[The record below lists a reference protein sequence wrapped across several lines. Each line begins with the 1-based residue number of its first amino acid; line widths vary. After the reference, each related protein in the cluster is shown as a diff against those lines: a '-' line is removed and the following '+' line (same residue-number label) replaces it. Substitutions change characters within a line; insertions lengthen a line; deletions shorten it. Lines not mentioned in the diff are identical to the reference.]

1 MGEQLT
7 TGMTFE
13 KSITVTDDL
22 APRHLVGQGIG
33 VLSTPELI
41 RFMEM
46 CALEGVKP
54 YLKDGQD
61 TVGMQVD
68 IKHLAATPV
77 GMRATARCTLVAIDR
92 RRLSFTFEIHD
103 ELDKVGEGT
112 HDRFIVDMDKQQQRL
127 KDKIARWKAEIRQSG
142 D

>member
-1 MGEQLT
+1 MGDQLT
-7 TGMTFE
+7 TGMTFT
-13 KSITVTDDL
+13 KTMIVTDDL
-22 APRHLVGQGIG
+22 APQHLAGQGVG

-41 RFMEM
+41 RFMEL

-54 YLKDGQD
+54 YLKNGQD

-77 GMRATARCTLVAIDR
+77 GMRVTAGCTLVAVDR

-103 ELDKVGEGT
+103 ELDKIGEGT
-112 HDRFIVDMDKQQQRL
+112 HDRFIVDMDKQQHRVRE
-127 KDKIARWKAEIRQSG
+127 KVARWKEKA
-142 D
+142 

>member
-1 MGEQLT
+1 MT
-7 TGMTFE
+7 IGMTFE

-22 APRHLVGQGIG
+22 APRHLAGQVIG

-61 TVGMQVD
+61 TVGTQVD

-103 ELDKVGEGT
+103 ELDRVGEGT

>member
-1 MGEQLT
+1 MGDQLT

-13 KSITVTDDL
+13 KTMIVTDDL
-22 APRHLVGQGIG
+22 VPRHLAGKGIG
-33 VLSTPELI
+33 VFSTPEMI
-41 RFMEM
+41 RFMEL

-61 TVGMQVD
+61 TVVTQVD

-77 GMRATARCTLVAIDR
+77 GMRTTARCTLVAIDR

-103 ELDKVGEGT
+103 ELDKIGEGT
-112 HDRFIVDMDKQQQRL
+112 HDRFVMDMDKQLQRL
-127 KDKIARWKAEIRQSG
+127 REKIARWKEKA
-142 D
+142 